1 MIFIYFW
8 KNEQRNRRNGNL
20 RIKTC
25 YRRAETFKFLIKKQ
39 LFIHT
44 GPMLTKPFLLATV
57 WASGCSTSRR
67 NLTRKELL
75 KRSAAEVRTQIET
88 KSSKMGLQERGI
100 VRLQVKARNWRDGG
114 GSVVGVAH
122 SYVTAIDFEG
132 PASVR
137 RVRFLNIL
145 FLFSV
150 TLKSCNKMWQR
161 KSYRERIYI

>member
-1 MIFIYFW
+1 MCFNKHYLTYFR
-8 KNEQRNRRNGNL
+8 KNEKKTRHGNL
-20 RIKTC
+20 LIKTC
-25 YRRAETFKFLIKKQ
+25 YGRAEPIKFLIKKQ

-57 WASGCSTSRR
+57 WASCCSTSRR
-67 NLTRKELL
+67 NLTRNELL
-75 KRSAAEVRTQIET
+75 KRSAAEARTQIET

-132 PASVR
+132 PAPGGGSGSW
-137 RVRFLNIL
+137 IYY
-145 FLFSV
+145 FSF
-150 TLKSCNKMWQR
+150 R
-161 KSYRERIYI
+161 